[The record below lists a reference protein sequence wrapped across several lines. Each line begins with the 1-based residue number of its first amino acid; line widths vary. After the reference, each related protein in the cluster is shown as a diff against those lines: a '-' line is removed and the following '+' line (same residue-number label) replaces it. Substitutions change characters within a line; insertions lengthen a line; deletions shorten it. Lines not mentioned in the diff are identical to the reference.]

1 LQERNRSAAF
11 RPLGAPTAE
20 LKPGRQLTPLLLRIV
35 GLLFLAAGLA
45 RASLVLGL
53 TPTGESFA
61 TLTPAWRAG
70 AITLMCLNLFTGVG
84 LWIGATWG
92 PVMWAVAALT
102 ETAMY
107 TVFAKHFGYHPL
119 RVGLHVLLL
128 GLYVGLAYTEWR
140 RARRR

>member
-1 LQERNRSAAF
+1 VATRPVIAK
-11 RPLGAPTAE
+11 PLGAPAAE
-20 LKPGRQLTPLLLRIV
+20 LHSGGRPMTIFLRVV

-45 RASLVLGL
+45 RACLVLGINQG
-53 TPTGESFA
+53 GESFA

-70 AITLMCLNLFTGVG
+70 AVALMGLNLFTGVG

-107 TVFAKHFGYHPL
+107 TILSEHFGAHPL
-119 RVGLHVLLL
+119 RVVAHVLLL
-128 GLYVGLAYTEWR
+128 SVFVGLAFAEWR
-140 RARRR
+140 REREA